1 MSKKSI
7 KNHFENLKVLKNN
20 IVVQFLEPVNAKNEF
35 DQTSSSGRLLVVEGA
50 EKQVNKPRWCE
61 VIAFGPHVSNV
72 EVGDFAFL
80 QPLSWTT
87 SIMFNGERI
96 WMTNDDSI
104 LAVTDKT
111 PSLDVS

>member
-1 MSKKSI
+1 MSEKNI
-7 KNHFENLKVLKNN
+7 KENFENLKVLKNN
-20 IVVQFLEPVNAKNEF
+20 IVIQFLESVNSKNEF
-35 DQTSSSGRLLVVEGA
+35 DQTSSSGLITVVEGA

-61 VIAFGPHVSNV
+61 VIAYGPHVSNV

-104 LAVTDKT
+104 LAVTDKR
-111 PSLDVS
+111 PSLDIF